1 MGEDLYWA
9 IRGGGGGSFGI
20 ITAWKVKLVPVP
32 STVTIFTVTKSLEQ
46 GATKLLFRWQQVAD
60 KLDEDLFIRVNI
72 QTVNVSNKG
81 GRTIT
86 TSYDA
91 LFLGDADRLLQVM
104 RESFPEL
111 GLTRQDCIETSW
123 INSTVYLG
131 GYTINT
137 SPEVL
142 LQRRN
147 ILKHYFK
154 AKSGFVRQPIPET
167 PLKGLWEIMLEEDNP
182 AIVLTPSFTHF
193 SKKGIFGASTISN
206 MGKFSES
213 QTPSPHRKGTLFMIQ
228 YLANW
233 RDAKENVRKHTD
245 WTRMVYRYMKPYVS
259 MFPRQAYVSMFPR
272 QAYVKDNFYRLVR
285 VKTKVDPDNFFRHEQ
300 GIPTLPHHTRKR
312 N

>member
-1 MGEDLYWA
+1 MTMRDSLMFLKMIHLSLLLTLLNFIPLVLISTIIVHGFRQVPQMVNSTTELRSKAQLMATRLVPAQVENMGEDLYWA

-20 ITAWKVKLVPVP
+20 IIAWKVKLVPVP

-72 QTVNVSNKG
+72 QTVNVRNKG

-91 LFLGDADRLLQVM
+91 LFLGDANRLLQVM

-154 AKSGFVRQPIPET
+154 AKSDFVRQPIPET
-167 PLKGLWEIMLEEDNP
+167 ALKGLWEIMLEEDNP
-182 AIVLTPSFTHF
+182 AIVLSPY
-193 SKKGIFGASTISN
+193 G
-206 MGKFSES
+206 GKF
-213 QTPSPHRKGTLFMIQ
+213 PNL
-228 YLANW
+228 
-233 RDAKENVRKHTD
+233 
-245 WTRMVYRYMKPYVS
+245 
-259 MFPRQAYVSMFPR
+259 
-272 QAYVKDNFYRLVR
+272 RLLSLIE
-285 VKTKVDPDNFFRHEQ
+285 KVPCS
-300 GIPTLPHHTRKR
+300 
-312 N
+312 